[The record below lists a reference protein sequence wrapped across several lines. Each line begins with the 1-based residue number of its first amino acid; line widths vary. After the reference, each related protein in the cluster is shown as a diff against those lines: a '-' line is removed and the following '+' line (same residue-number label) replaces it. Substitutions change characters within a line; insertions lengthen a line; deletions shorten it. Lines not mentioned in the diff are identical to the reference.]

1 MGPHRWSLPRHV
13 GAGPD
18 RRTDHSTRH
27 RLPPAL
33 GDADRWRAWD
43 PRPGAEFRRH
53 GGVADHQRLL
63 GAGAIPVRTGPED
76 RQAWCG
82 RRGDHRLRVPRPV
95 RLAAGMVTFE
105 PVALSEP
112 SINPAWMI
120 LMNLISSRASA
131 SDQAPALQPP
141 VKYRRRCIGRVVRRE
156 DVRRPAVR
164 GPPEMGCYVTV
175 MRPRAHRSEG
185 NSRIAIETFNV
196 NQTSSAGETVSSTRS
211 ATETAAKQCE
221 CRRSQLSVAC

>member
-1 MGPHRWSLPRHV
+1 MRNFVDPEVLPIINDYWEPAQFPFEPVQKIAKLGVV
-13 GAGPD
+13 G
-18 RRTDHSTRH
+18 
-27 RLPPAL
+27 
-33 GDADRWRAWD
+33 
-43 PRPGAEFRRH
+43 
-53 GGVADHQRLL
+53 
-63 GAGAIPVRTGPED
+63 GAITGYGCP
-76 RQAWCG
+76 G
-82 RRGDHRLRVPRPV
+82 LS
-95 RLAAGMVTFE
+95 RLAAGMLTFE

-141 VKYRRRCIGRVVRRE
+141 VKYRRRRFGRVVWRE

-185 NSRIAIETFNV
+185 NSRIAI
-196 NQTSSAGETVSSTRS
+196 
-211 ATETAAKQCE
+211 
-221 CRRSQLSVAC
+221 